1 MFASGGERSR
11 IGAMLVQF
19 GLIKQVRLVKQWEM
33 GEGCAHVFMKTC
45 SIKIPDQTDG
55 ECFDPTE
62 SRTLAGQ
69 EEVDTV
75 FLVLITV
82 LLFNDMLCSVCAT

>member
-1 MFASGGERSR
+1 
-11 IGAMLVQF
+11 MLVQF